1 MSDLKKILQEEY
13 KKKEDVIFSPQ
24 VLIKMIEEAMGSFD
38 PNKLPLLETRR
49 RGRAIRLPPLVPT
62 EISVGQKPST
72 EDSSLFRQ
80 WMSKIGLAEQPPGA
94 DKSEISLKLRAITDF
109 FADPEKSMEGLPV
122 AQTLSFLMF
131 LDQFLFII
139 REFNPSVAGFLWEP
153 LMASLFGSG
162 ATWQSR
168 QIPTG
173 EHDIADIRVNIAG
186 QENSPVSLKVLREK
200 GTVEGSF
207 NDLAMH
213 FANYGAEANMRYV
226 VAIKSMSKGKRGSN
240 VSAVTFYEFDIT
252 HESFFDWVGHETWEE
267 KIELVPVKFTPAKN
281 EKLTWLRVGPG
292 NTKPDPKT
300 GIQLPPIQPNG
311 SYLWIRTG
319 KVVRGSAVPTWVR
332 IAKKATWRDARK
344 LGIESKDY
352 PLMGQFIPDEGAFN
366 SDLNLRLN
374 GQPPVEGEPLDMNA
388 TWEAEISK
396 TVSGGVGGF
405 KIASKYELMPG
416 GTSSDETRRI
426 WGDEVEQAY
435 WMKLAATDPV
445 NFWKLVTQTKEEEVM
460 KKGKTKM
467 ETVRY
472 GPPGFKNRE
481 QFTIS
486 PAYYTKRA
494 NKIGTLSV
502 SDYTVRKSFEAG
514 ARNIGEDMT
523 KMFNAMAQLSENI
536 GKFFLT
542 DCGEGAEDVEPVKCG
557 KRDHKK
563 KEHNGREAVKNAGI
577 LKQTVDISI
586 GGIEEQAVEPT
597 GPRKSATRTY
607 DADAAGSEPSFEE

>member
-13 KKKEDVIFSPQ
+13 KKKEDVILSPQ
-24 VLIKMIEEAMGSFD
+24 ALVKMIEEAMGSLD
-38 PNKLPLLETRR
+38 PNKLPLLETKR
-49 RGRAIRLPPLVPT
+49 RGRAFRLPPLVPT
-62 EISVGQKPST
+62 EISVGQQPST
-72 EDSSLFRQ
+72 DDSSLFRE
-80 WMSKIGLAEQPPGA
+80 WMSKIGLAEPTEST
-94 DKSEISLKLRAITDF
+94 KSEIALKLKAITDF

-153 LMASLFGSG
+153 LMASLFGRG
-162 ATWQSR
+162 AEFESR

-213 FANYGAEANMRYV
+213 FANYPADSAKPANMRYV
-226 VAIKSMSKGKRGSN
+226 VAIKSTSGKRGN
-240 VSAVTFYEFDIT
+240 KVSAVTFYEFDIT
-252 HESFFDWVGHETWEE
+252 HKSFFDWVGHEAYEE
-267 KIELVPVKFTPAKN
+267 KIELTGVKFIPAKN
-281 EKLTWLRVGPG
+281 EKFTWLRVGG
-292 NTKPDPKT
+292 SETELDKRTGMSHPK
-300 GIQLPPIQPNG
+300 IDING

-319 KVVRGSAVPTWVR
+319 KVLRGSPVPTWIR

-374 GQPPVEGEPLDMNA
+374 GQPPVEGEPFDMSA
-388 TWEAEISK
+388 RWEAKISK
-396 TVSGGVGGF
+396 TAPGGVGGF
-405 KIASKYELMPG
+405 KVASNFELMPG
-416 GTSSDETRRI
+416 GASNEERRRI
-426 WGDEVEQAY
+426 WGDEVEQGY
-435 WMKLAATDPV
+435 WVNLAATDPAA
-445 NFWKLVTQTKEEEVM
+445 FWKLVTQTKEEEVM
-460 KKGKTKM
+460 KKDKTKM

-472 GPPGFKNRE
+472 GPPGFRNRE

-486 PAYYTKRA
+486 PAYYMNRA
-494 NKIGTLSV
+494 NTIGTLSV

-523 KMFNAMAQLSENI
+523 NMFNAMAELSDNI
-536 GKFFLT
+536 GRFFLT
-542 DCGEGAEDVEPVKCG
+542 DCGGGQEQPKKCG

-577 LKQTVDISI
+577 LKQTVDTSI
-586 GGIEEQAVEPT
+586 GGIEEQAAEPERPQAM
-597 GPRKSATRTY
+597 GGSQAP
-607 DADAAGSEPSFEE
+607 ADT